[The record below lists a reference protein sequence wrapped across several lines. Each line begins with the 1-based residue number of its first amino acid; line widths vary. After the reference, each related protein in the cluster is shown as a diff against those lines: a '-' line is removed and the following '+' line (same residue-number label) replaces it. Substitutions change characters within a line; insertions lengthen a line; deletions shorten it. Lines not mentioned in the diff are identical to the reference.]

1 MTNEQPEKTMIRVSS
16 NLPAVLLALGG
27 FLHAFSAHA
36 QARLD
41 EVVVTGERIP
51 LDAPARTGSRLGL
64 TLRETPATIDVL
76 TEEQLLELGLRDT
89 LEALNRVPG
98 VTSANPATSPGMLS
112 ARGFS
117 GGAVSLLYDGAR
129 PGVPAFFTRVIDS
142 WSFERIEVIKGPASV
157 VHGEGALA
165 GAVNLIPKS
174 ARLDSRD
181 SAAQLSY
188 GSFDSVRLAAD
199 SNLPLGDRTAVR
211 GVASFSRSAGYVDDT
226 GSEFFAGSV
235 SGLWKPIDA
244 LSLSL
249 AVDYSRDD
257 YDTAYFGT
265 PLVPAAV
272 ARRPS
277 DLVRS
282 ADGRVLDEAMRDV
295 NFNVRDGIV
304 DSDTVWVRSGVDY
317 RFNDAWSLRND
328 FDVYRSDRRFINAE
342 FFGYDATTNLVD
354 RSTGIVTHDFDYW
367 IERLALAGDF
377 EIGSL
382 RNRITAGAEYSE
394 VDFFTRRRFGSTT
407 SVDPYASDRGRFPE
421 GDDATIFPSR
431 ADNDNG
437 IETTAIFLE
446 DALDLTNRWLL
457 VAGLRHDRVEVAR
470 VGANLNTGV
479 ATPVDKRFDETTWR
493 LGTVFDL
500 RPKTQLFVQYS
511 TAAVPPATL
520 FSLSPANAAF
530 EMTTGKSVEGGIKS
544 SFWQERINLT
554 FAAFRIEQDDI
565 VTRDPANPTISVQGG
580 QQSSEGVEL
589 ALSAQ
594 ITPGFRLE
602 VNASTL
608 DARFDQLIEAGGA
621 DRRGNTPAHVPEQT
635 ANLFAHLDFQKVPL
649 SLSGGLH
656 YCGRWYTD
664 NANSIRVGDHTTLEA
679 AATYRLAFGDLT
691 LRGRNLTDEIY
702 ADYTDISPDQ
712 LTIAAPRSVELSLYT
727 RF

>member
-1 MTNEQPEKTMIRVSS
+1 MSRVINAAIAMVTASGG
-16 NLPAVLLALGG
+16 AL
-27 FLHAFSAHA
+27 FAMPTHA

-51 LDAPARTGSRLGL
+51 LDTRAETGSRLGL

-76 TEEQLLELGLRDT
+76 TQDQLIEFGLRDT

-98 VTSANPATSPGMLS
+98 VTSSNPATSPGMLS

-129 PGVPAFFTRVIDS
+129 PGIPAFFTRVIDS
-142 WSFERIEVIKGPASV
+142 WNLERIEVLKGPSSV

-174 ARLDSRD
+174 ARLDSRQ
-181 SAAQLSY
+181 SSAQLAY
-188 GSFDSVRLAAD
+188 GSFDSVRLGGD
-199 SNLPLGDRTAVR
+199 YNLPLNDRAALR
-211 GVASFSRSAGYVDDT
+211 GVASYSRSAGYVDDT
-226 GSEFFAGSV
+226 NSGFAAGSV
-235 SGLWKPIDA
+235 SGLWKPTDK
-244 LSLSL
+244 LSLNL

-265 PLVPAAV
+265 PLVPRAA
-272 ARRPS
+272 AREPS
-277 DLVRS
+277 DLVQS

-304 DSDTVWVRSGVDY
+304 DSDTVWVRSGAEY
-317 RFNDAWSLRND
+317 RFNEAWSLRND
-328 FDVYRSDRRFINAE
+328 LDFYRSDRRFINAE
-342 FFGYDATTNLVD
+342 YFGYNAATNLVD

-377 EIGSL
+377 KIGEL
-382 RNRITAGAEYSE
+382 RNRITFGAEYSE

-407 SVDPYASDRGRFPE
+407 SVDPYAPDPGQFPE
-421 GDDATIFPSR
+421 GDNAAIFPSR
-431 ADNDNG
+431 ANNDNG
-437 IETTAIFLE
+437 IATTAVFLE
-446 DALDLTNRWLL
+446 DALNLTSRWLM
-457 VAGLRHDRVEVAR
+457 VAGLRHDRIEVDR
-470 VGANLNTGV
+470 VGNNLNTGV
-479 ATPVDKRFDETTWR
+479 ATSVNKQFDEVTWR
-493 LGTVFDL
+493 VGTVFDL
-500 RPKTQLFVQYS
+500 KPETQLFVQYS

-520 FSLSPANAAF
+520 FTLSPANSAF
-530 EMTTGKSVEGGIKS
+530 EMTTGKSVEAGIKS
-544 SFWQERINLT
+544 SFWQGRLNLT

-565 VTRDPANPTISVQGG
+565 VTRDPVDLTISVQGG
-580 QQSSEGVEL
+580 RQSSEGVEV

-594 ITPGFRLE
+594 LTSRFRIDM
-602 VNASTL
+602 NASTL
-608 DARFDQLIEAGGA
+608 DARFDELIEAGGA
-621 DRRGNTPAHVPEQT
+621 DRRGNTPSRVPEQT
-635 ANLFAHLDFQKVPL
+635 GNLFAHLELEKVPL
-649 SLSGGLH
+649 TLSGGLH
-656 YCGRWYTD
+656 YCGRWYTN
-664 NANSIRVGDHTTLEA
+664 NANSIRVGEHTTLEA
-679 AATYRLAFGDLT
+679 SVAYRLPFGDLT

>member
-1 MTNEQPEKTMIRVSS
+1 MSIAA
-16 NLPAVLLALGG
+16 PAI
-27 FLHAFSAHA
+27 A
-36 QARLD
+36 QSRLD

-51 LDAPARTGSRLGL
+51 LNTRSETGSRLGL

-76 TEEQLLELGLRDT
+76 TEEQLVELGLRDT

-142 WSFERIEVIKGPASV
+142 WSFERIEVLKGPSSV

-174 ARLDSRD
+174 ARLDSRA
-181 SAAQLSY
+181 SAMQLSY

-199 SNLPLGDRTAVR
+199 SNLPLNDRAALR
-211 GVASFSRSAGYVDDT
+211 GVASYNRSAGYVDDT
-226 GSEFFAGSV
+226 NSEFAAASV
-235 SGLWKPIDA
+235 SGLWKPIDQ
-244 LSLSL
+244 LTLNL

-265 PLVPAAV
+265 PLVPRAV
-272 ARRPS
+272 ARKPS
-277 DLVRS
+277 DLVES

-295 NFNVRDGIV
+295 NFNVRNGVV
-304 DSDTVWVRSGVDY
+304 DSDTVWVRSGAEY
-317 RFNDAWSLRND
+317 RFNEAWSLRND
-328 FDVYRSDRRFINAE
+328 LDVYRSDRRFINAE
-342 FFGYDATTNLVD
+342 YFAYNAGTNRVD

-367 IERLALAGDF
+367 TERLALAGDF
-377 EIGSL
+377 KLGAL
-382 RNRITAGAEYSE
+382 RNRITLGAEFSE
-394 VDFFTRRRFGSTT
+394 VDFLTQRRFGSTT
-407 SVDPYASDRGRFPE
+407 SVDPYSPDRGRFPD

-437 IETTAIFLE
+437 IATTAVFLE
-446 DALDLTNRWLL
+446 DALNLTDRWLL
-457 VAGLRHDRVEVAR
+457 VAGLRHDRVEVDR
-470 VGANLNTGV
+470 VGNNLNTGI
-479 ATPVDKRFDETTWR
+479 ATAVDKRFDDVTWR

-500 RPKTQLFVQYS
+500 KPETQLFVQYS

-520 FSLSPANAAF
+520 FTLSPANSAF
-530 EMTTGKSVEGGIKS
+530 EMTTGNSLEAGIKS
-544 SFWQERINLT
+544 SLWQGRLNLT
-554 FAAFRIEQDDI
+554 LAAFRIEQDDI

-580 QQSSEGVEL
+580 RQSSEGAEMT
-589 ALSAQ
+589 LSAQ
-594 ITPGFRLE
+594 LTSRFRIDL
-602 VNASTL
+602 NASTL
-608 DARFDQLIEAGGA
+608 DARFDELIEAGGA
-621 DRRGNTPAHVPEQT
+621 NRSGNTPSRVPEQT
-635 ANLFAHLDFQKVPL
+635 GNLFAHLDFEKVPL
-649 SLSGGLH
+649 SVSAGLH
-656 YCGRWYTD
+656 YCGSYYTN
-664 NANSIRVGDHTTLEA
+664 NANSIRVGEHTTLEA
-679 AATYRLAFGDLT
+679 AVAYRLPIGELT
-691 LRGRNLTDEIY
+691 LRGRNLTDDLY